1 MSISRRSSNASA
13 PCRFEWRPS
22 RWLAS
27 ALAGLGV
34 LGACAVLASELP
46 GPFDWLIAIV
56 ALHWSLKQA
65 RAQMARQPRQ
75 LAWAANGSLSID
87 GNNVARPQLR
97 WRGPIAFLDWHD
109 GAGRRMVLGW
119 WPDTLSAP
127 QRRELRLAA
136 ARAVSSSTRPSMA
149 P

>member
-13 PCRFEWRPS
+13 PYRFEWQPS
-22 RWLAS
+22 RWLAI

-46 GPFDWLIAIV
+46 RPSDWLIAIA
-56 ALHWSLKQA
+56 ALCWGLKQA
-65 RAQMARQPRQ
+65 RAEMTRQPRQ
-75 LAWAANGSLSID
+75 LVWASSGSLSID
-87 GNNVARPQLR
+87 RELVAQAQLR
-97 WRGPIAFLDWHD
+97 WRGPIAFLHWRD
-109 GAGRRMVLGW
+109 GAGRPAVLSL
-119 WPDTLSAP
+119 WPDTLAIP

-136 ARAVSSSTRPSMA
+136 ARAMSAATRPSMA

>member
-13 PCRFEWRPS
+13 PCWFEWRPS
-22 RWLAS
+22 RWLAI
-27 ALAGLGV
+27 ALAGLGI
-34 LGACAVLASELP
+34 LGACAVLASEVPWPLN
-46 GPFDWLIAIV
+46 WLIAIA
-56 ALHWSLKQA
+56 ALCWGMRSAGAEAA
-65 RAQMARQPRQ
+65 RHPRQ
-75 LAWAANGSLSID
+75 LVWAANGSLNID
-87 GNNVARPQLR
+87 GENVERAQLR
-97 WRGPIAFLDWHD
+97 WRGPIAFLDWRD

-136 ARAVSSSTRPSMA
+136 VRAMSAATRPSMA